1 MSQEYLKVRT
11 RNCPRCQEQND
22 LEVVVK
28 GIMTNKRK
36 EVFSTEKVIGY
47 HCSHCNYQKPAKL

>member
-1 MSQEYLKVRT
+1 MSQKYLKVRT
-11 RNCPRCQEQND
+11 RNCPCCQGQNS

-28 GIMTNKRK
+28 GRMTNKRK

-47 HCSHCNYQKPAKL
+47 DCSHCDYQKSAEL